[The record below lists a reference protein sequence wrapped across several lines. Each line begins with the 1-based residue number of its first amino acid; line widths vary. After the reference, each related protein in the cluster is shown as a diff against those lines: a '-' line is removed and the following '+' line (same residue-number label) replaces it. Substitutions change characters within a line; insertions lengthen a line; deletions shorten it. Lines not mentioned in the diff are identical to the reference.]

1 MSQQAMNDLKI
12 NQGAVN
18 YWFTVEEILED
29 EDRREDFFS
38 LLKI

>member
-18 YWFTVEEILED
+18 YWFTVEILED

-38 LLKI
+38 Y